1 MPEATPAGITKV
13 HIVDATGATIPG
25 GGSAV
30 SLADGA
36 DVTEGTK
43 ADAAWDGLAASA
55 TVVSILKKIAT
66 SGASAGLTDAQL
78 RATAV
83 PVSLTSTTIT
93 GTVDVSDRVGRLL
106 GVVKSITDPVAVTGT
121 FWQVTQPVSI
131 AAAVAVTG
139 PLTDAQLRAS
149 AVPVSGPLTDAQLRA
164 SAVPVSLASTTITGT
179 VDVSDRAARL
189 LGVVDKGKLWDGTNI
204 AAVKAGVVAVAGDN
218 PLVVTLHPSSA
229 PTAAQPVTGTF
240 FQGTQPVSGPLT
252 DAQLRASAVPVTLT
266 STTITG
272 TVDVSDRAARALGVV
287 ASITAAVDVSDRAA
301 RLLGVVDKGKIWDGT
316 NIATVKAGV
325 IAVAG
330 DNPLVVTLHP
340 SSAPTATQPV
350 SGTVT
355 VTPPT
360 LTKGTQGAT
369 GFSVQ
374 ELRDAGRNQT
384 NYFHAAP
391 IITTVAEVMQT
402 LTGYKGGIAVAAT
415 ATPAVVTA
423 GKTYRISRITINYT
437 AATVIGGALI
447 RLRANL
453 TGVGV
458 VGSPLVETWQVGNNA
473 AFVAG
478 EVSNL
483 VMDYPEGLEFPAG
496 TGIAVGV
503 IGAGAVPTTGTIT
516 GYVQISIEGY
526 EY

>member
-164 SAVPVSLASTTITGT
+164 SAVPVSLASTTITG
-179 VDVSDRAARL
+179 S
-189 LGVVDKGKLWDGTNI
+189 
-204 AAVKAGVVAVAGDN
+204 VAV
-218 PLVVTLHPSSA
+218 T
-229 PTAAQPVTGTF
+229 
-240 FQGTQPVSGPLT
+240 GPLT
-252 DAQLRASAVPVTLT
+252 DTQLRASAVPVSGPLT
-266 STTITG
+266 DTQLRASAVPVSLASTTITG
-272 TVDVSDRAARALGVV
+272 T
-287 ASITAAVDVSDRAA
+287 VDVSDRAA
-301 RLLGVVDKGKIWDGT
+301 RLLGVVDKGKIWDGS

-325 IAVAG
+325 VAIAG

-340 SSAPTATQPV
+340 SSAATAAQPVTGTFFQGTQPV
-350 SGTVT
+350 SLAAAVDVSDRAARALGVIASITASVAVTGPLTDTQLRASAVPVSLASTTITGTVA